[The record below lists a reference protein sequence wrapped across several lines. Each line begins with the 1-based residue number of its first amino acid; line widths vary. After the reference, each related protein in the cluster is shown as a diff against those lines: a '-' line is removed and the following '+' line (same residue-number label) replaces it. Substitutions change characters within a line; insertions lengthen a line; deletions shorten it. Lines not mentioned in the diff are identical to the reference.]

1 MNHNSSPL
9 FSVIIPNYN
18 HAKYLPRAIDSVIN
32 QTLSNWEILI
42 IDNHSSDE
50 TEKVVNPYLS
60 EKIHIFK
67 IHNSGIIAASRN
79 LGINHSKGEWIAF
92 LDSDDWW
99 SETKLEENLLMIKQF
114 EADLIYHDLYIVK
127 DKKNITHNDRTRG
140 EDISNK
146 PWEYLLNYGNSI
158 PNSSV
163 VVRKSCI
170 ESIGGISEER
180 TCISWEDYDTWLRL
194 AQNGFLF
201 RKING
206 VLGYYWEG
214 GGNISNPLQHI
225 ENSKNFLVKYGEYTD
240 NPFWIYTLKVKSYFK
255 LGQYIKL
262 SFAII
267 LVLKELP
274 LQFIFK
280 KIRSILKY
288 QISKI

>member
-32 QTLSNWEILI
+32 QTFSNWEILL

-60 EKIHIFK
+60 EKIHLFK
-67 IHNSGIIAASRN
+67 IHNNGIIAASRN
-79 LGINHSKGEWIAF
+79 LGIIHSKGEWIAF

-99 SETKLEENLLMIKQF
+99 SETKLEESLLTIKQF
-114 EADLIYHDLYIVK
+114 EADLIYHDLYLVK
-127 DKKNITHNDRTRG
+127 DETNLTHYDQTRG

-170 ESIGGISEER
+170 DAIGGISEER

-201 RKING
+201 KKING

-214 GGNISNPLQHI
+214 GDNISNPLQHI
-225 ENSKNFLVKYGEYTD
+225 ENSENFLIKYGEYTD

-255 LGQYIKL
+255 LRHYMKL
-262 SFAII
+262 FFAII
-267 LVLKELP
+267 NILKELP
-274 LQFIFK
+274 MQFIFK
-280 KIRSILKY
+280 KIRSTLKY
-288 QISKI
+288 QILKI